1 MTQVLTERAVLSAK
15 PNPDKRLEI
24 PDGMLPGFYL
34 VVQPKGAKSWAV
46 RYRYAGRT
54 KKFTIGGYP
63 AFSLK
68 DARNKAR
75 KALQIVAEGND
86 PAQKK
91 RDKQQR
97 DLIDDVIADFLK
109 RHASKNRSAKETNRI
124 FTVEVLPKWRG
135 RKIHDISRRD
145 VIELLDGIADRPA
158 PIMANRTLAAVRKM
172 FNWALSRDII
182 ESTPTQGVKPPGKEQ
197 SRDRY
202 LSDDE
207 IRWFWKAT
215 ERQGSPFGPLFRL
228 LLLTGQRLD
237 EVAAMTES
245 EIHDDL
251 WTIPAKRAK
260 NDRRH
265 PVPLSRVALD
275 TLDAI
280 PRVESD
286 AGFIFTTNGT
296 THVSGYSVAKK
307 RLDKLML
314 DVAQNESPIA
324 TIPHWTLHDLR
335 RTVSS
340 NMARL
345 GVNLQVAEK
354 ALNHVSG
361 SFGGIVG
368 VYNQH
373 TYFSEITE
381 AFDLWNQ
388 FIVAQASDNITE
400 KNAEYAQ

>member
-1 MTQVLTERAVLSAK
+1 MTKILTEKAILSVK

-68 DARNKAR
+68 DARIKAR
-75 KALQIVAEGND
+75 KALQIIAEGND

-97 DLIDDVIADFLK
+97 DLIDDVIADFIK

-215 ERQGSPFGPLFRL
+215 ERQGSPFGPLFRI

-237 EVAAMTES
+237 EVAAMTAS
-245 EIHDDL
+245 EIHDGL

-265 PVPLSRVALD
+265 PVPLSRVTLD
-275 TLDAI
+275 TLDAL

-314 DVAQNESPIA
+314 DASQNESPIA

-373 TYFSEITE
+373 TYSSEISE

-388 FIVAQASDNITE
+388 FIVEQASNNKTE
-400 KNAEYAQ
+400 NVEHAQ